1 MANKNWE
8 MSELQKAFLGLVKGA
23 GADGITFRE
32 AKRVIPNLSTGAIN
46 TLITKGYVSTDGNTR
61 DFVADIV
68 YNGEVI
74 GHKTYNDKVYRLV
87 EKEEQ

>member
-1 MANKNWE
+1 MAKQWE
-8 MSELQKAFLGLVKGA
+8 MSETQKQFLDLVKGA

-32 AKRVIPNLSTGAIN
+32 AKKVMPSLSTGAIN
-46 TLITKGYVSTDGNTR
+46 TLITKGYVSTDGATR

-74 GHKTYNDKVYRLV
+74 GHKSYNDKVYRA
-87 EKEEQ
+87 

>member
-1 MANKNWE
+1 MADKKQWE
-8 MSELQKAFLGLVKGA
+8 MSETQKAFYELVKGA
-23 GADGITFRE
+23 ADGITFRE
-32 AKRVIPNLSTGAIN
+32 AKKVIPNLSTGAIN

-74 GHKTYNDKVYRLV
+74 GHKSYNDKVYRLA
-87 EKEEQ
+87 EQE

>member
-1 MANKNWE
+1 MANKTWE
-8 MSELQKAFLGLVKGA
+8 MSETQKQFLELVKGA

-32 AKRVIPNLSTGAIN
+32 AKKVMPSLSTGAIN
-46 TLITKGYVSTDGNTR
+46 TLITKGYVSTDGATR

-74 GHKTYNDKVYRLV
+74 GHKSYSDKVYRLA
-87 EKEEQ
+87 E

>member
-8 MSELQKAFLGLVKGA
+8 MSELQKAFLSLVEGA

-68 YNGEVI
+68 YNGEII

>member
-1 MANKNWE
+1 MAKQWE
-8 MSELQKAFLGLVKGA
+8 MSETQKQFLDLVKGA

-32 AKRVIPNLSTGAIN
+32 AKKVMPSLSTGAIN
-46 TLITKGYVSTDGNTR
+46 TLITKGYVSTDGETR

-74 GHKTYNDKVYRLV
+74 GHKSYSDKVYRA
-87 EKEEQ
+87 